1 MNKEILD
8 QIDCIKYIRE
18 DFDAL
23 WISGC
28 NIKVKTIIHYT
39 NL

>member
-1 MNKEILD
+1 MSPEILS

-23 WISGC
+23 WVLGS
-28 NIKVKTIIHYT
+28 NIKVKTIVYLS